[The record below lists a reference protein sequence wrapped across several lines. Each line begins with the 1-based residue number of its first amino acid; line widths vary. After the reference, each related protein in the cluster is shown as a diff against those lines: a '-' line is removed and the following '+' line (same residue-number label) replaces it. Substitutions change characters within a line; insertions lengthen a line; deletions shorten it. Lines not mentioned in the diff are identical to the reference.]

1 MSRINDDII
10 EDYWNDP
17 FPISVEEKIDSITI
31 IYIQKPTDSY
41 SRVLP
46 PGHKR
51 VFKVIFSC
59 VDGKWHKSE
68 RIYGDI
74 IPASKESYKFDDL

>member
-1 MSRINDDII
+1 MSKTSHSYWEDPVPIKI
-10 EDYWNDP
+10 EET
-17 FPISVEEKIDSITI
+17 VGSITI
-31 IYIQKPTDSY
+31 TYTEKIFIPYE
-41 SRVLP
+41 
-46 PGHKR
+46 HKR